1 MGRRKYRS
9 QAEWSVLIEQQA
21 QSGLSGAEFCKQH
34 GVVAKC
40 FYRKRLQL
48 SEGKALVPARRSFVQ
63 VSPESPASTLTE
75 ASLMLQYRE
84 CRLQVPMTT
93 DPIWLSRLLQS
104 L

>member
-9 QAEWSVLIEQQA
+9 QADWLELIEQQA

-34 GVVAKC
+34 GLVAKC
-40 FYRKRLQL
+40 FYRKRRQL
-48 SEGKALVPARRSFVQ
+48 REGKALVPAGGSFVQ
-63 VSPESPASTLTE
+63 VSPESSTSTLTE
-75 ASLMLQYRE
+75 AGLVLQYRE
-84 CRLQVPMTT
+84 SRLQVPMTT